1 MQQALALSLAAH
13 VFADWQNNTAVFI
26 IEYLCHSEVDSARAT
41 EDAFKTCDSTNQLA
55 TSEITSSQQ
64 SKQDG
69 QRTKYHLFRRWVAQ
83 RTNEHKA
90 SENAPQSQVPPH
102 ERRRACRQSHV
113 WHYDQTNQRQPEQTV
128 RSKCR
133 CTEVSPRLKHMMPTI
148 T

>member
-90 SENAPQSQVPPH
+90 SENAHRAKYHPMKGAGLAGSPMCGITIKPTSVSQNRP
-102 ERRRACRQSHV
+102 
-113 WHYDQTNQRQPEQTV
+113 
-128 RSKCR
+128 
-133 CTEVSPRLKHMMPTI
+133 
-148 T
+148 